1 MNDALSE
8 ETRRFRRQTV
18 SVNIKITF
26 LSWAMEFCTGIGV
39 ILAFLFAGEKSIHIY
54 RISIVI
60 IGFIVT
66 PFTYILNRE
75 VTKQVI
81 VLENW
86 MKGIKT
92 TIMNGQEAAELL
104 EGIERQ
110 VR

>member
-1 MNDALSE
+1 
-8 ETRRFRRQTV
+8 
-18 SVNIKITF
+18 
-26 LSWAMEFCTGIGV
+26 MEFCTGIGV
-39 ILAFLFAGEKSIHIY
+39 ILAWAFAGEKSISIHVY
-54 RISIVI
+54 RIFLTI
-60 IGFIVT
+60 ISFIVT

-75 VTKQVI
+75 VTKQII

-110 VR
+110 IR